1 MNIIEHLSDNRLH
14 YFALVRRSSAK
25 FDLTLSQSLVLLYVP
40 FDGITISD
48 LSQKLGVDIS
58 TMTRNIQRIE
68 KKKLIIRKPNPDDK
82 RSIKL
87 LLSPRGQKI
96 ANSVNESMSEN
107 LQEIFDKYDF
117 DTSNQIINNL
127 ESLGWDLY
135 LYRQNIE

>member
-1 MNIIEHLSDNRLH
+1 MNMIENLSDISLH
-14 YFALVRRSSAK
+14 YFALIRKLSSK
-25 FDLTLSQSLVLLYVP
+25 FELTFSQALVLLYVP

-68 KKKLIIRKPNPDDK
+68 RKQLINRAPNLNDK

-87 LLSPRGQKI
+87 LLSPRGQNI
-96 ANSVNESMSEN
+96 ANSLNKEMAEN
-107 LQEIFDKYDF
+107 LQKIIDKYDF
-117 DTSNQIINNL
+117 EQSNQLNNNL

-135 LYRQNIE
+135 LYRQNME